1 VNGSPACSTNVRV
14 IEGRPVLSSPMD
26 GLKKDDQGVLPMS
39 WSMVDVGVLP
49 FDVGLLEWL
58 WRR

>member
-1 VNGSPACSTNVRV
+1 
-14 IEGRPVLSSPMD
+14 MD